1 MTDFSRIPFLLDFYG
16 GLLSERSFSAMD
28 MHFNEDRSLAEIGDQ
43 LGISRQAVSDLIAR
57 SKDKLESFEASL
69 GLAERF
75 LSQRDQLTEI
85 RSAVSGIDQAT
96 LALEDRDTLAQIDH
110 ALTRMIG
117 DL

>member
-1 MTDFSRIPFLLDFYG
+1 MTDFTRIPFLLDFYG
-16 GLLSERSFSAMD
+16 GLLSERSYSAMD
-28 MHFNEDRSLAEIGDQ
+28 MHFNEDRSLAEIGEQ
-43 LGISRQAVSDLIAR
+43 LGISRQAVSDLISR
-57 SKDKLESFEASL
+57 TKDKLESYELAL

-85 RSAVSGIDQAT
+85 RSQVTGID
-96 LALEDRDTLAQIDH
+96 LDTLAQEDKETLAKIDD

>member
-28 MHFNEDRSLAEIGDQ
+28 MHFNEDRSLAEIGEQ

-85 RSAVSGIDQAT
+85 RSAVTGIDQET
-96 LALEDRDTLAQIDH
+96 LAQEDRDTLAQIDQ

>member
-28 MHFNEDRSLAEIGDQ
+28 MHFNEDRSLAEIGEQ

-57 SKDKLESFEASL
+57 SKDKLESYEAAL
-69 GLAERF
+69 GLADRF
-75 LSQRDQLTEI
+75 LSQREQLTEI
-85 RSAVSGIDQAT
+85 RAAVTGIDRDV
-96 LALEDRDTLAQIDH
+96 LAQEDRDTLAQVDQ